1 MENVHF
7 RSNSVFVASLFPR
20 PRAAT
25 WVTDCDA
32 EGDRLMQQ
40 SKTSDN
46 LGTRFAVKTDGA
58 ISKVRFLSA
67 EKGNHTVTLY
77 RVLEDGTAAV
87 IMSPNVWNVEMANF
101 MVEYVLPAP
110 VPVSAGSDYIV
121 AVSTGTGGSYYY
133 AEHRGYR
140 MISDVGGHVVN
151 KGGVRATTQTGTFT
165 QPNGEYYFREIVFKA
180 DAPEQAMSK

>member
-1 MENVHF
+1 
-7 RSNSVFVASLFPR
+7 
-20 PRAAT
+20 
-25 WVTDCDA
+25 
-32 EGDRLMQQ
+32 
-40 SKTSDN
+40 
-46 LGTRFAVKTDGA
+46 
-58 ISKVRFLSA
+58 
-67 EKGNHTVTLY
+67 
-77 RVLEDGTAAV
+77 
-87 IMSPNVWNVEMANF
+87 MSPNVWNVEMANF